1 VTSVVVRLAAPLRP
15 LAGNRER
22 LALEAPRPTV
32 AGALEAL
39 GAVSPA
45 ARDRVV
51 TEQGEL
57 RPHVN
62 VFVGDESIRFTGG
75 LATPVTDGAEIWIL
89 PAVSGG

>member
-22 LALEAPRPTV
+22 VAVEAPRPTV

-39 GAVSPA
+39 GSILPA
-45 ARDRVV
+45 ARDRIV
-51 TEQGEL
+51 
-57 RPHVN
+57 
-62 VFVGDESIRFTGG
+62 TGG